1 MQKRQAI
8 VIGLGQFG
16 LAVALSLHRQG
27 VEVLGVD
34 LREERFSLAK
44 NHFEVLI
51 GDAIQEGFIERL
63 KPSSRDICV
72 VAIGDE
78 AREGSIMVTA
88 MLKQCG
94 ARFIVARATDDLHS
108 RILGLVGAHKV
119 VNPEQAFGERLA
131 QSLIY
136 TGLLESV
143 PLGDDLELAEVR
155 LPVAWIGRGLTDL
168 ALPRRHRLLVVAVR
182 REVAGRGVAMQPSPD
197 EPLREGDLLVLVG
210 PKGAAAAAIGG

>member
-1 MQKRQAI
+1 MHKRQAI

-27 VEVLGVD
+27 VEVLGID
-34 LREERFSLAK
+34 LREERYNLAK

-51 GDAIQEGFIERL
+51 ADATQDGFIERL
-63 KPSSRDICV
+63 KPPNRDICV

-94 ARFIVARATDDLHS
+94 APFIVARATDELHA

-131 QSLIY
+131 QSLLY
-136 TGLLESV
+136 SGLLESV
-143 PLGDDLELAEVR
+143 PLGEDLELAELK
-155 LPVAWIGRGLTDL
+155 LPVAWVGRSLTDL
-168 ALPRRHRLLVVAVR
+168 ALPRRYRLLVVAVR
-182 REVAGRGVAMQPSPD
+182 REMAGHGVAIQPSPAD
-197 EPLREGDLLVLVG
+197 PLREGDLLVTVG
-210 PKGAAAAAIGG
+210 PKGAAATAIGG

>member
-16 LAVALSLHRQG
+16 LAVALALHRQG
-27 VEVLGVD
+27 VEVLGID
-34 LREERFSLAK
+34 LREERISLAK
-44 NHFEVLI
+44 NHFEAMS
-51 GDAIQEGFIERL
+51 GDATQEGFIERL
-63 KPSSRDICV
+63 KPQGRDISV

-94 ARFIVARATDDLHS
+94 APYIVARATDDLHS
-108 RILGLVGAHKV
+108 RVLGLVGAHKV
-119 VNPEQAFGERLA
+119 VNPERAFGERLA
-131 QSLIY
+131 QTLVY
-136 TGLLESV
+136 AGLLESV
-143 PLGDDLELAEVR
+143 PLGDDLELAEIK
-155 LPVAWIGRGLTDL
+155 LPEAWVGRGLSDL

-197 EPLREGDLLVLVG
+197 EPLRDGDLLVTVG
-210 PKGAAAAAIGG
+210 PKGAAALAIGG